1 MGNLDISLNNLV
13 SFSDFNKGQAGKIFE
28 SVKSV
33 GKKLVVKNN
42 NPECVLVSVEE
53 YMEMVD
59 QMNELKLLLMAT
71 ERLQNFDDDIK
82 NSFSQ
87 EEIEKMFG
95 IDTND
100 ADGVDIEWSMK

>member
-100 ADGVDIEWSMK
+100 ADGVDIE